1 VAPALEP
8 SIEPELT
15 LVIACFNEAQVL
27 PFLETRLRK
36 CLDEM
41 RVTWEVIFIDDGSR
55 DQTLEKLIAMHQTE
69 PRFKVIALS
78 RNFGHQAAL
87 CAGLHLAGGRAV
99 GILDADLQD
108 PPELF
113 LQALAKL
120 QQGFD
125 VVYAIRRKR
134 KENLFKRAAYA
145 LFYRLLRATAEVN
158 IPLDSGDFCLMRRSV
173 VEAIKAM
180 PERNI
185 FLRGWRAWSGFLQTG
200 LEYERAAR
208 AAGETKYPFSR
219 LLRLATDGLFSF
231 STIPLR
237 LVTLLGLGG
246 VLFSSVLGLFILA
259 WWLFGFRFMG
269 HVAAELPG
277 WTTVVCLMLFLNGLQ
292 FLILGCLGE
301 YIGRTYT
308 EAKQRPRW
316 LVRESFGFSGR
327 TVADTEKSCES

>member
-1 VAPALEP
+1 LEP
-8 SIEPELT
+8 SAEVQLS

-27 PFLETRLRK
+27 PLLDTRLRK

-41 RVTWEVIFIDDGSR
+41 GVTWEVIFIDDGSC
-55 DQTLEKLIAMHQTE
+55 DKTLEKLIAMHQAE

-87 CAGLHLAGGRAV
+87 CAGLHSAVGQAV

-113 LQALAKL
+113 GQALAKL
-120 QQGFD
+120 HEGFD
-125 VVYAIRRKR
+125 VVYAVRRKR
-134 KENLFKRAAYA
+134 KESLSKRAAYA
-145 LFYRLLRATAEVN
+145 LFYRLLRAAAEVI
-158 IPLDSGDFCLMRRSV
+158 IPLDTGDFCLMRRSV
-173 VEAIKAM
+173 VDAMKSM

-185 FLRGWRAWSGFLQTG
+185 FLRGWRAWSGFRQIG
-200 LEYERAAR
+200 LEYERNAR
-208 AAGETKYPFSR
+208 AAGETKYPLSK
-219 LLRLATDGLFSF
+219 LLRLATDGLFAF
-231 STIPLR
+231 SIVPLR
-237 LVTLLGLGG
+237 MVTLLGLAG
-246 VLFSSVLGLFILA
+246 VLFSSVLTLFVLT

-277 WTTVVCLMLFLNGLQ
+277 WTTVVCLLLFLNGLQ

-308 EAKQRPRW
+308 EVKQRPRW
-316 LVRESFGFSGR
+316 VVRESFGLAARSP
-327 TVADTEKSCES
+327 ADTEK

>member
-1 VAPALEP
+1 MEP
-8 SIEPELT
+8 SAEVQLS

-27 PFLETRLRK
+27 PLLDTRLRK

-41 RVTWEVIFIDDGSR
+41 GVTWEVIFIDDGSC
-55 DQTLEKLIAMHQTE
+55 DKTLEKLIAMHQAE

-87 CAGLHLAGGRAV
+87 CAGLHSAVGQAV

-113 LQALAKL
+113 GQALAKL
-120 QQGFD
+120 HEGFD
-125 VVYAIRRKR
+125 VVYAVRRKR
-134 KENLFKRAAYA
+134 KESLSKRAAYA
-145 LFYRLLRATAEVN
+145 LFYRLLRAAAEVI
-158 IPLDSGDFCLMRRSV
+158 IPLDTGDFCLMRRSV
-173 VEAIKAM
+173 VDAMKSM

-185 FLRGWRAWSGFLQTG
+185 FLRGWRAWSGFRQIG
-200 LEYERAAR
+200 LEYERNAR
-208 AAGETKYPFSR
+208 AAGETKYPLSK
-219 LLRLATDGLFSF
+219 LLRLATDGLFAF
-231 STIPLR
+231 SIVPLR
-237 LVTLLGLGG
+237 MVTLLGLAG
-246 VLFSSVLGLFILA
+246 VLFSSVLTLFVLT

-277 WTTVVCLMLFLNGLQ
+277 WTTVVCLLLFLNGLQ

-308 EAKQRPRW
+308 EVKQRPRW
-316 LVRESFGFSGR
+316 VVRESFGLAARSP
-327 TVADTEKSCES
+327 ADTEK